1 MCVIAPTR
9 LEGNG
14 ILSSLKEDVMNNNNA
29 KTAVR
34 RKEGA

>member
-1 MCVIAPTR
+1 MCVIAPTQ
-9 LEGNG
+9 LVGNG

>member
-9 LEGNG
+9 SVGNG